1 MNKCYYR
8 IVWEDYSSDKTPLN
22 AQNLNRMDS
31 AIDEMDNRIIS
42 LDSTK
47 FDKAEAQLLVKYIE
61 YDESTGIFRI
71 THYNGASYTIDTLL
85 EKLAINFDYDYQTQ
99 RLIIELSDGTAKYV
113 DLSALITQYEF
124 LESDTV
130 HFVIS
135 ADGKV
140 KAEVK
145 EGSIQE
151 KHLRPNYLAD
161 IRVETAK
168 AQQSATNAKVSEDNA
183 KASEIAAGES
193 ESNAAISAS
202 DAAKS
207 AESSK
212 NSATIATEKASA
224 ASESAS
230 NAENSAITATAKADD
245 ASTSAENASISAE
258 NAETYAQK
266 SQSYA
271 VGGTQTRE
279 NEDFDNAKYYYEKT
293 KDLNTSIEEGVMAT
307 PDQKGLMSAHDK
319 SWLDGKFRRYI
330 YGSDAA
336 SEDKKGYYKIA
347 SVESDLLN
355 HSYAIRLLIW
365 SLNHANF
372 PVAPAEVT
380 VYFQT
385 GSRIVNSTKVFAYCD
400 LATTSSQIFKDI
412 VVKHTVNAAVG
423 KCEIYFDRNIDTAT
437 ITIDV
442 MGEME
447 RNVTTSEEKYQKV
460 WTFYDNFIA
469 PDPIEEEGYVF
480 KSLIECMNGAT
491 VGSDTTPIYI
501 DKGIPKPCA
510 SLPAGTT
517 DYNDLDNKPSIN
529 GIELSGNKRPY
540 DLGVCPIT
548 SQRDLGLG
556 TPQTAVGY
564 VIVNGQIY
572 GQPDGAMYEQAYSEN
587 FFHQIYGD
595 YRTGQ
600 IATRGRNNGTWGAFR
615 RQLDEFNYSN
625 FINSYDNAIHARN
638 PNIGDNKYIKI
649 IIDRSK
655 ADAKSSGFFGAF
667 TVRIYENYRATD
679 YLISGYNYLAGS
691 TAWLNPCASILGGT
705 PFIENGSRGVKFGY
719 DSDEEVY
726 VIFDIGQYVG
736 VSVFGFVEGYY
747 SLTNDINIRKIFRIE
762 FVPEITGTIEKMVTC
777 YYPIHHHEQNMY
789 IGGGQSSL
797 RYESL
802 GLMSVLP
809 AGPSAIRYY
818 FKSFTEAEGGGGM
831 FMPSSNGGV
840 HLGASDHRWRDIYLA
855 TAPNVSSDSREKTD
869 QKPLDD
875 ELTEKFVLGLKPKSY
890 KRIDGTSGRRHH
902 GLIAPEVEEL
912 MNTLGI
918 SSLDFAGFV
927 KSPKMEEEEYE
938 DPETGESQTR
948 RILIEGEYTY
958 SLRYEEFIPML
969 IKMIQL
975 QHSRIKVLENENLQL
990 SERMSRIEEYLE
1002 LV

>member
-1 MNKCYYR
+1 MQYPKQTDNYDVD
-8 IVWEDYSSDKTPLN
+8 IFN
-22 AQNLNRMDS
+22 ANFRELAGS
-31 AIDEMDNRIIS
+31 VIS
-42 LDSTK
+42 LDTEK
-47 FDKAEAQLLVKYIE
+47 FDKTEAQGLFKDVAFNRGNGVITFTLYDGSVK
-61 YDESTGIFRI
+61 
-71 THYNGASYTIDTLL
+71 TIDTLL
-85 EKLAINFDYDYQTQ
+85 EKLAVNFDFDRETQ
-99 RLIIELSDGTAKYV
+99 RLIITLDDGTEKYV
-113 DLSALITQYEF
+113 DLSAFITQYEF
-124 LESDTV
+124 LDSETIA
-130 HFVIS
+130 FVLGEN
-135 ADGKV
+135 GKV
-140 KAEVK
+140 SAKIK
-145 EGSIQE
+145 EGSIEE

-161 IRVETAK
+161 IKTEAAK
-168 AQQSATNAKVSEDNA
+168 AEAARQDAQESQRETEEAEANAV
-183 KASEIAAGES
+183 
-193 ESNAAISAS
+193 
-202 DAAKS
+202 
-207 AESSK
+207 
-212 NSATIATEKASA
+212 ASA
-224 ASESAS
+224 AV
-230 NAENSAITATAKADD
+230 
-245 ASTSAENASISAE
+245 SAENANSARTAAEEALEAKTKAQKAAVDAESYAHGGTGTREGEDTDNADFYYQQSKALHDDILAAGGASEE
-258 NAETYAQK
+258 NA
-266 SQSYA
+266 
-271 VGGTQTRE
+271 
-279 NEDFDNAKYYYEKT
+279 
-293 KDLNTSIEEGVMAT
+293 
-307 PDQKGLMSAHDK
+307 GLMSAHDK
-319 SWLDGKFRRYI
+319 SWVDGKFRRYI

-365 SLNHANF
+365 SPNHANF

-400 LATTSSQIFKDI
+400 LATTSSLIFKDI

-556 TPQTAVGY
+556 TPQTAIGY
-564 VIVNGQIY
+564 VRVEGQIY
-572 GQPDGAMYEQAYSEN
+572 GQPDGAMYEQAYSDN
-587 FFHQIYGD
+587 WFHQIYGD

-638 PNIGDNKYIKI
+638 ANIGDNKYIKI

-655 ADAKSSGFFGAF
+655 ADIKSSGFFGAF

-789 IGGGQSSL
+789 IGGGQASL

-927 KSPKMEEEEYE
+927 KSPITEPEEYE
-938 DPETGESQTR
+938 DPETGLKSIIEVPV
-948 RILIEGEYTY
+948 EGEYTY

-969 IKMIQL
+969 IKMIQI
-975 QHSRIKVLENENLQL
+975 QHDKIKALENENLRM
-990 SERMSRIEEYLE
+990 SERVARIEEYLE

>member
-1 MNKCYYR
+1 MQYPKQTDNYDVD
-8 IVWEDYSSDKTPLN
+8 IFN
-22 AQNLNRMDS
+22 ANFRELAGS
-31 AIDEMDNRIIS
+31 VIS
-42 LDSTK
+42 LDTEK
-47 FDKAEAQLLVKYIE
+47 FDKTEAQGLFKDVAFNRGNGVITFTLYDGSVK
-61 YDESTGIFRI
+61 
-71 THYNGASYTIDTLL
+71 TIDTLL
-85 EKLAINFDYDYQTQ
+85 EKLAVNFDFDRETQ
-99 RLIIELSDGTAKYV
+99 RLIITLDDGTEKYV
-113 DLSALITQYEF
+113 DLSAFITQYEF
-124 LESDTV
+124 LDSETIA
-130 HFVIS
+130 FVLGEN
-135 ADGKV
+135 GKV
-140 KAEVK
+140 SAKIK
-145 EGSIQE
+145 EGSIEE

-161 IRVETAK
+161 IKTEAAK
-168 AQQSATNAKVSEDNA
+168 AEAARQDAQESQRETEEAEANAV
-183 KASEIAAGES
+183 
-193 ESNAAISAS
+193 
-202 DAAKS
+202 
-207 AESSK
+207 
-212 NSATIATEKASA
+212 ASA
-224 ASESAS
+224 AA
-230 NAENSAITATAKADD
+230 
-245 ASTSAENASISAE
+245 SAENANSARTA
-258 NAETYAQK
+258 AEEALEAKTKAQK
-266 SQSYA
+266 AAVDAESYA
-271 VGGTQTRE
+271 HGGTGTRE
-279 NEDFDNAKYYYEKT
+279 GEDTDNADFYYQQSKALHDEI
-293 KDLNTSIEEGVMAT
+293 LAAT
-307 PDQKGLMSAHDK
+307 EATEDNAGLMSAHDK
-319 SWLDGKFRRYI
+319 SWVDGKFRRYI

-365 SLNHANF
+365 SPNHANF

-385 GSRIVNSTKVFAYCD
+385 GSRFDNSTKVFAYCD
-400 LATTSSQIFKDI
+400 LATTSSWIFKDI
-412 VVKHTVNAAVG
+412 VVKHTVNAAAG
-423 KCEIYFDRNIDTAT
+423 RCEIYFDRNIDTAT
-437 ITIDV
+437 IAIDV

-469 PDPIEEEGYVF
+469 PDPIEEEGYVL
-480 KSLIECMNGAT
+480 KPLIECMNGAT

-517 DYNDLDNKPSIN
+517 DYDDLDNKPLIN
-529 GIELSGNKRPY
+529 GVELSGNKRPY

-556 TPQTAVGY
+556 TPQTAIGY

-572 GQPDGAMYEQAYSEN
+572 GQSDGAMYEQAYSDN
-587 FFHQIYGD
+587 WFHQIYGD

-638 PNIGDNKYIKI
+638 ANIGDNKYIKI

-655 ADAKSSGFFGAF
+655 ADIKSSGFFGAF

-789 IGGGQSSL
+789 IGGGQASL

-927 KSPKMEEEEYE
+927 KSPITEPEEYE
-938 DPETGESQTR
+938 DPETGLKSIIEVPV
-948 RILIEGEYTY
+948 EGEYTY

-969 IKMIQL
+969 IKMIQI
-975 QHSRIKVLENENLQL
+975 QHDKIKALENENLRM
-990 SERMSRIEEYLE
+990 SERVARIEEYLE

>member
-1 MNKCYYR
+1 MQYPKQTDNYDVD
-8 IVWEDYSSDKTPLN
+8 IFN
-22 AQNLNRMDS
+22 ANFRELAGS
-31 AIDEMDNRIIS
+31 VIS
-42 LDSTK
+42 LDTEK
-47 FDKAEAQLLVKYIE
+47 FDKTEAQGLFKDVAFNRGNGVITFTLYDGSVK
-61 YDESTGIFRI
+61 
-71 THYNGASYTIDTLL
+71 TIDTLL
-85 EKLAINFDYDYQTQ
+85 EKLAVNFDFDRETQ
-99 RLIIELSDGTAKYV
+99 RLIITLDDGTEKYV
-113 DLSALITQYEF
+113 DLSAFITQYEF
-124 LESDTV
+124 LDSETIA
-130 HFVIS
+130 FVLGEN
-135 ADGKV
+135 GKV
-140 KAEVK
+140 SAKIK
-145 EGSIQE
+145 EGSIEE

-161 IRVETAK
+161 IKTEAAK
-168 AQQSATNAKVSEDNA
+168 AEAARQDAQESQRETEEAEANAV
-183 KASEIAAGES
+183 
-193 ESNAAISAS
+193 
-202 DAAKS
+202 
-207 AESSK
+207 
-212 NSATIATEKASA
+212 ASA
-224 ASESAS
+224 AA
-230 NAENSAITATAKADD
+230 
-245 ASTSAENASISAE
+245 SAENANSARTA
-258 NAETYAQK
+258 AEEALEAKTKAQK
-266 SQSYA
+266 AAVDAESYA
-271 VGGTQTRE
+271 HGGTGTRE
-279 NEDFDNAKYYYEKT
+279 GEDTDNADFYYQQSKALH
-293 KDLNTSIEEGVMAT
+293 DVILAAT
-307 PDQKGLMSAHDK
+307 EATEDNAGLMSAHDK

-365 SLNHANF
+365 SPNHANF

-400 LATTSSQIFKDI
+400 LATTSSRIFKDI

-469 PDPIEEEGYVF
+469 PDPIEEEGYVL
-480 KSLIECMNGAT
+480 KPLIECMNGAT

-517 DYNDLDNKPSIN
+517 DYDDLDNKPLIN
-529 GIELSGNKRPY
+529 GVELSGNKRPY

-556 TPQTAVGY
+556 TPQTAIGY

-572 GQPDGAMYEQAYSEN
+572 GQSDGAMYEQAYSDN
-587 FFHQIYGD
+587 WFHQIYGD

-638 PNIGDNKYIKI
+638 ANIGDNKYIKI

-655 ADAKSSGFFGAF
+655 ADIKSSGFFGAF

-789 IGGGQSSL
+789 IGGGQASL

-927 KSPKMEEEEYE
+927 KSPITEPEEYE
-938 DPETGESQTR
+938 DPETGLKSIIEVPV
-948 RILIEGEYTY
+948 EGEYTY

-969 IKMIQL
+969 IKMIQI
-975 QHSRIKVLENENLQL
+975 QHDKIKALENENLRM
-990 SERMSRIEEYLE
+990 SERVARIEEYLE

>member
-1 MNKCYYR
+1 MQYPKQTDNYDVD
-8 IVWEDYSSDKTPLN
+8 IFN
-22 AQNLNRMDS
+22 ANFRELAGS
-31 AIDEMDNRIIS
+31 VIS
-42 LDSTK
+42 LDTEK
-47 FDKAEAQLLVKYIE
+47 FDKTEAQGLFKDVAFNRGNGVITFTLYDGSVK
-61 YDESTGIFRI
+61 
-71 THYNGASYTIDTLL
+71 TIDTLL
-85 EKLAINFDYDYQTQ
+85 EKLAVNFDFDRETQ
-99 RLIIELSDGTAKYV
+99 RLIITLDDGTEKYV
-113 DLSALITQYEF
+113 DLSAFITQYEF
-124 LESDTV
+124 LDSETIA
-130 HFVIS
+130 FVLGEN
-135 ADGKV
+135 GKV
-140 KAEVK
+140 SAKIK
-145 EGSIQE
+145 EGSIEE

-161 IRVETAK
+161 IKTEAAK
-168 AQQSATNAKVSEDNA
+168 AEAARQDAQESQRETEEAEANAV
-183 KASEIAAGES
+183 
-193 ESNAAISAS
+193 
-202 DAAKS
+202 
-207 AESSK
+207 
-212 NSATIATEKASA
+212 ASA
-224 ASESAS
+224 AA
-230 NAENSAITATAKADD
+230 
-245 ASTSAENASISAE
+245 SAENANSARTAAEEALEAKTKAQKAAVDAESYAHGGTGTREGEDTDNADFYYQQSKALHDNILAAGGASEE
-258 NAETYAQK
+258 NA
-266 SQSYA
+266 
-271 VGGTQTRE
+271 
-279 NEDFDNAKYYYEKT
+279 
-293 KDLNTSIEEGVMAT
+293 
-307 PDQKGLMSAHDK
+307 GLMSAHDK
-319 SWLDGKFRRYI
+319 SWVDGKFRRYV
-330 YGSDAA
+330 YGSDLQ

-347 SVESDLLN
+347 SVESDVPN
-355 HSYAIRLLIW
+355 YTYALQLLIW
-365 SLNHANF
+365 SPNHANF
-372 PVAPAEVT
+372 PVAPIEVT

-385 GSRIVNSTKVFAYCD
+385 GNSSNNSTKVFTYCD
-400 LATTSSQIFKDI
+400 LATASSWLFRRNI
-412 VVKHTVNAAVG
+412 VVKHTVNKAVG
-423 KCEIYFDRNIDTAT
+423 KCEIYFNRNTDYAT
-437 ITIDV
+437 IAIDV

-469 PDPIEEEGYVF
+469 PDPIEEEGYALTP
-480 KSLIECMNGAT
+480 LIECMNGAT

-556 TPQTAVGY
+556 APQTAIGY
-564 VIVNGQIY
+564 VRVEGQIY
-572 GQPDGAMYEQAYSEN
+572 GQPDGAMYEQAYSDN
-587 FFHQIYGD
+587 WFHQIYGD

-638 PNIGDNKYIKI
+638 ANIGDNKYIKI

-655 ADAKSSGFFGAF
+655 ADAKSNGFFGAF

-789 IGGGQSSL
+789 IGGGQASL

-840 HLGASDHRWRDIYLA
+840 HLGTSDHRWRDIYLA

-875 ELTEKFVLGLKPKSY
+875 ELTEKFVLGLTPKSY

-990 SERMSRIEEYLE
+990 SERVARIEEYLE

>member
-1 MNKCYYR
+1 MQYPKQTDNYDVD
-8 IVWEDYSSDKTPLN
+8 IFN
-22 AQNLNRMDS
+22 ANFRELAGS
-31 AIDEMDNRIIS
+31 VIS
-42 LDSTK
+42 LDTEK
-47 FDKAEAQLLVKYIE
+47 FDKTEAQGLFKDVAFNRGNGVITFTLYDGSVK
-61 YDESTGIFRI
+61 
-71 THYNGASYTIDTLL
+71 TIDTLL
-85 EKLAINFDYDYQTQ
+85 EKLAVNFDFDRETQ
-99 RLIIELSDGTAKYV
+99 RLIITLDDGTEKYV
-113 DLSALITQYEF
+113 DLSAFITQYEF
-124 LESDTV
+124 LDSETIA
-130 HFVIS
+130 FVLGE
-135 ADGKV
+135 DGKV
-140 KAEVK
+140 SAKIK
-145 EGSIQE
+145 EGSIEE

-161 IRVETAK
+161 IKTEAAK
-168 AQQSATNAKVSEDNA
+168 AEAARQDAQESQRETEEAEANAV
-183 KASEIAAGES
+183 
-193 ESNAAISAS
+193 
-202 DAAKS
+202 
-207 AESSK
+207 
-212 NSATIATEKASA
+212 ASA
-224 ASESAS
+224 AA
-230 NAENSAITATAKADD
+230 
-245 ASTSAENASISAE
+245 SAENANSARTAAEEALEAKTKAQKAAVDAESYAHGGTGTREGEDTDNADFYYQQSKALHDDILAAGGASEE
-258 NAETYAQK
+258 NA
-266 SQSYA
+266 
-271 VGGTQTRE
+271 
-279 NEDFDNAKYYYEKT
+279 
-293 KDLNTSIEEGVMAT
+293 
-307 PDQKGLMSAHDK
+307 GLMSAHDK
-319 SWLDGKFRRYI
+319 SWVDGKFRRYV
-330 YGSDAA
+330 YGADKSGDA
-336 SEDKKGYYKIA
+336 DNGYYKIA
-347 SVESDLLN
+347 SVETDRTYRTFGLMLRLWSDN
-355 HSYAIRLLIW
+355 FTNYAT
-365 SLNHANF
+365 N
-372 PVAPAEVT
+372 PVEMTIYFRTNNNSVASSVF
-380 VYFQT
+380 VY
-385 GSRIVNSTKVFAYCD
+385 IDVNSGASNFYKGELIFIKHSANPE
-400 LATTSSQIFKDI
+400 TS
-412 VVKHTVNAAVG
+412 VPNGTE
-423 KCEIYFDRNIDTAT
+423 KCEIYFNRRSPYAKI
-437 ITIDV
+437 V
-442 MGEME
+442 VEVLGETQ
-447 RNVTTSEEKYQKV
+447 RGSTSSEENYQNV
-460 WTFYDNFIA
+460 WTFYDNTEIYES
-469 PDPIEEEGYVF
+469 IEEEGYEVGTPIHYAAPVF
-480 KSLIECMNGAT
+480 SNAGN
-491 VGSDTTPIYI
+491 SSTPIYLENGVLKECT
-501 DKGIPKPCA
+501 D
-510 SLPAGTT
+510 LPSGGTT
-517 DYNDLDNKPSIN
+517 DYNDLDNKPLIN
-529 GIELSGNKRPY
+529 GVELSGNKTASNLMVVKSTGTTN
-540 DLGVCPIT
+540 LGINKPDI
-548 SQRDLGLG
+548 
-556 TPQTAVGY
+556 AIGY
-564 VIVNGQIY
+564 VSGTTPIY
-572 GQPDGAMYEQAYSEN
+572 GNDDGAMYEHAYSDLWC
-587 FFHQIYGD
+587 HQIYGD

-638 PNIGDNKYIKI
+638 ANIGDNKYIKI

-655 ADAKSSGFFGAF
+655 ADAKSNGFFGAF

-789 IGGGQSSL
+789 IGGGQASL

-840 HLGASDHRWRDIYLA
+840 HLGTSDHRWRDIYLA

-875 ELTEKFVLGLKPKSY
+875 ELTEKFVLGLTPKSY

-990 SERMSRIEEYLE
+990 SERVARIEEYLE

>member
-1 MNKCYYR
+1 MQYPKQTDNYDVD
-8 IVWEDYSSDKTPLN
+8 IFN
-22 AQNLNRMDS
+22 ANFRELAGS
-31 AIDEMDNRIIS
+31 VIS
-42 LDSTK
+42 LDTEK
-47 FDKAEAQLLVKYIE
+47 FDKTEAQGLFKDVAFNRGNGVITFTLYDGSVK
-61 YDESTGIFRI
+61 
-71 THYNGASYTIDTLL
+71 TIDTLL
-85 EKLAINFDYDYQTQ
+85 EKLAVNFDFDRETQ
-99 RLIIELSDGTAKYV
+99 RLIITLDDGTEKYV
-113 DLSALITQYEF
+113 DLSAFITQYEF
-124 LESDTV
+124 LDSETIA
-130 HFVIS
+130 FVLGEN
-135 ADGKV
+135 GKV
-140 KAEVK
+140 SAKIK
-145 EGSIQE
+145 EGSIEE

-161 IRVETAK
+161 IKTEAAK
-168 AQQSATNAKVSEDNA
+168 AEAARQDAQESQRETEEAEANAV
-183 KASEIAAGES
+183 
-193 ESNAAISAS
+193 
-202 DAAKS
+202 
-207 AESSK
+207 
-212 NSATIATEKASA
+212 ASA
-224 ASESAS
+224 AA
-230 NAENSAITATAKADD
+230 
-245 ASTSAENASISAE
+245 SAENANSARTAAEEALEAKTKAQKAAVDAESYAHGGTGTREGEDQDNADFYYQQSKVLHEDILAATKATEE
-258 NAETYAQK
+258 NA
-266 SQSYA
+266 
-271 VGGTQTRE
+271 
-279 NEDFDNAKYYYEKT
+279 
-293 KDLNTSIEEGVMAT
+293 
-307 PDQKGLMSAHDK
+307 GLMSAHDK
-319 SWLDGKFRRYI
+319 SWVDGKFRRYI

-355 HSYAIRLLIW
+355 HSYATRLLIW
-365 SLNHANF
+365 SPNHANF

-385 GSRIVNSTKVFAYCD
+385 GSRFDNTTKVFAYCD
-400 LATTSSQIFKDI
+400 LATTSSWIFKDI
-412 VVKHTVNAAVG
+412 VVKHTVNEAVG
-423 KCEIYFDRNIDTAT
+423 KCEIYFDRNIDYAT
-437 ITIDV
+437 IAIDV

-469 PDPIEEEGYVF
+469 PDPIEEEGYVL
-480 KSLIECMNGAT
+480 KPLIECMNGAT

-517 DYNDLDNKPSIN
+517 DYDDLDNKPSIN

-572 GQPDGAMYEQAYSEN
+572 GQPDGAMYEQAYSDN
-587 FFHQIYGD
+587 WFHQIYGD

-655 ADAKSSGFFGAF
+655 ADAKSNGFFGAF

-789 IGGGQSSL
+789 IGGGQASL

-927 KSPKMEEEEYE
+927 KSPITEPEEYE
-938 DPETGESQTR
+938 DPETGLKSIIEVPV
-948 RILIEGEYTY
+948 EGEYTY

-969 IKMIQL
+969 IKMIQI
-975 QHSRIKVLENENLQL
+975 QHDKIKALENENLRM
-990 SERMSRIEEYLE
+990 SERVARIEEYLE